1 MKTKKFTLILAILI
15 ILLTPLCSLKISKT
29 ETQSTSAEVK
39 HVLTQEV
46 DFPIYSQG
54 AVLMEASTGKV
65 LYGKNENG
73 KLYPASTTKILT
85 AIIAIENH
93 KLTDKVTAN
102 NSAIMAIPSGYS
114 NAAIQ
119 PGETLTVEELLQLF
133 LIHSANEVGY
143 IFAEDISGS
152 VDNFANLMNKKA
164 TEIGCKNTHFTNP
177 SGIHNVEHYST
188 AYDMALIAQYC
199 MQNEAFR
206 NIVAMPSCTIE
217 PTDKYEKRYFK
228 NTNDLL
234 DSKSKYYYE
243 NAIGI
248 KTGFTTQA
256 KNCLI
261 SASQKDNMELITVV
275 LGAEAT
281 ADGRS
286 GRYVDTINLFDYG
299 FANYKIQKINS
310 ANAEVQSLTIKNA
323 TKETKNLPVILKDN
337 ISALVPSNINLSDL
351 KYNVDINT
359 EIPAPI
365 TEGDVIGKITYNI
378 DGISYSSDL
387 IAEHSVEKFN
397 YYLLAVQIAVAIV
410 VLLIVVKLLF
420 FRKKKK
426 KKKKNKKNNNY
437 YKNYDSIYR
446 FK

>member
-1 MKTKKFTLILAILI
+1 MKTKKFTLILTILI
-15 ILLTPLCSLKISKT
+15 ILITPLCSLKISKT

-39 HVLTQEV
+39 HVLAQEV

-65 LYGKNENG
+65 LYGKNENE

-85 AIIAIENH
+85 AIIALEKY

-102 NSAIMAIPSGYS
+102 NSAVMAIPSGYS

-119 PGETLTVEELLQLF
+119 PGEALTVEELLQLF

-152 VDNFANLMNKKA
+152 IDNFADLMNKKA
-164 TEIGCKNTHFTNP
+164 KEIGCKNTHFTNP
-177 SGIHNVEHYST
+177 SGIHNVNHYST

-261 SASQKDNMELITVV
+261 AGSKKDNMELITVV

-323 TKETKNLPVILKDN
+323 TKETKNLPVVLKDN
-337 ISALVPSNINLSDL
+337 ISALVPLNIDLSDL

-359 EIPAPI
+359 EISAPI
-365 TEGDVIGKITYNI
+365 TEGDVLGKITYNI
-378 DGISYSSDL
+378 DGINYSSDL
-387 IAEHSVEKFN
+387 VAEHGVEKFN
-397 YYLLAVQIAVAIV
+397 YYLFGLKIALVIIFS
-410 VLLIVVKLLF
+410 LILIKLIF

-426 KKKKNKKNNNY
+426 RNKKNKNNY
-437 YKNYDSIYR
+437 YKNYDAMYR
-446 FK
+446 IR

>member
-1 MKTKKFTLILAILI
+1 MKIKKLALIVALI
-15 ILLTPLCSLKISKT
+15 SLSVITVFSKTMPTKIS
-29 ETQSTSAEVK
+29 STSAEIT
-39 HVLTQEV
+39 HFSAPEV
-46 DFPIYSQG
+46 NFPVYSEG
-54 AVLMEASTGKV
+54 AVLLETLTGKV
-65 LYGKNENG
+65 LYGKNENE

-85 AIIAIENH
+85 AIIAIEHYN
-93 KLTDKVTAN
+93 LTDKITAN
-102 NSAIMAIPSGYS
+102 KSAITAIPSGYS

-119 PGETLTVEELLQLF
+119 PGESLTVEELLQLF

-152 VDNFANLMNKKA
+152 IDNFANLMNKKA
-164 TEIGCKNTHFTNP
+164 IEIGCKNTHFTNP
-177 SGIHNVEHYST
+177 SGIHNAEHYST

-199 MQNEAFR
+199 MKNTAFR
-206 NIVAMPSCTIE
+206 NIVSMTSCTIQ

-234 DSKSKYYYE
+234 DSKSRYYYE

-261 SASQKDNMELITVV
+261 AGSKKDNMELITVA

-286 GRYVDTINLFDYG
+286 VRYVYNINLFNYG
-299 FANYKIQKINS
+299 FENYKIQKINT
-310 ANAEVQSLTIKNA
+310 ANTEIQNLTIENA
-323 TKETKNLPVILKDN
+323 TKDTKNLPLLLKDD
-337 ISALVPSNINLSDL
+337 IYALVPTNIDLSTL
-351 KYNVDINT
+351 KYDIDINSNVS
-359 EIPAPI
+359 API
-365 TEGDVIGKITYNI
+365 TENDVLGKITYTI
-378 DGISYSSDL
+378 DGINYSSDL
-387 IAEHSVEKFN
+387 LAEHTVEKFN
-397 YYLLAVQIAVAIV
+397 YYLLAIQIALAIF
-410 VLLIVVKLLF
+410 VLFILFKLIF

-426 KKKKNKKNNNY
+426 MKNY

>member
-1 MKTKKFTLILAILI
+1 MKIKKLALIVALI
-15 ILLTPLCSLKISKT
+15 SLSVITVFSKTMPTKIS
-29 ETQSTSAEVK
+29 STSAEIT
-39 HVLTQEV
+39 HFSAPEV
-46 DFPIYSQG
+46 NFPVYSEG
-54 AVLMEASTGKV
+54 AVLLETLTGKV
-65 LYGKNENG
+65 LYGKNENE

-85 AIIAIENH
+85 AIIAIEHYN
-93 KLTDKVTAN
+93 LTDKITAN
-102 NSAIMAIPSGYS
+102 KSAITAIPSGYS

-119 PGETLTVEELLQLF
+119 PGESLTVEELLQLF

-152 VDNFANLMNKKA
+152 IDNFANLMNKKA
-164 TEIGCKNTHFTNP
+164 IEIGCKNTHFTNP
-177 SGIHNVEHYST
+177 SGIHNAEHYST

-199 MQNEAFR
+199 MKNTAFR
-206 NIVAMPSCTIE
+206 NIVSMTSCTIQ

-234 DSKSKYYYE
+234 DSKSRYYYE

-261 SASQKDNMELITVV
+261 AGSKKDNMELITVA

-286 GRYVDTINLFDYG
+286 GRYVDTINLFNYG
-299 FANYKIQKINS
+299 FENYKIQKINT
-310 ANAEVQSLTIKNA
+310 ANTEIQNLTIENA
-323 TKETKNLPVILKDN
+323 TKDTKNLPLLLKDD
-337 ISALVPSNINLSDL
+337 IYALVPTNIDLSTL
-351 KYNVDINT
+351 KYDIDINSNVS
-359 EIPAPI
+359 API
-365 TEGDVIGKITYNI
+365 TENDVLGKITYTI
-378 DGISYSSDL
+378 DGINYSSDL
-387 IAEHSVEKFN
+387 LAEHTVEKFN
-397 YYLLAVQIAVAIV
+397 YYLLAIQIALAIF
-410 VLLIVVKLLF
+410 VLFILFKLIF

-426 KKKKNKKNNNY
+426 MKNY

>member
-1 MKTKKFTLILAILI
+1 MVKNMRKKLLKLFGYVLYVIVIMAIIKTKTYISTKDIETINKKTIDFEVT
-15 ILLTPLCSLKISKT
+15 SKT
-29 ETQSTSAEVK
+29 CIVINEKSGE
-39 HVLTQEV
+39 
-46 DFPIYSQG
+46 I
-54 AVLMEASTGKV
+54 
-65 LYGKNENG
+65 LYEKNAYQVM
-73 KLYPASTTKILT
+73 LPASITKILT
-85 AIIAIENH
+85 CITALEVYNLDDYLLITHEMINVEGSKMYLEEGKMVSISTLLYGLMMVSGNDAGTSLVKGYGNGT
-93 KLTDKVTAN
+93 TDFIDK
-102 NSAIMAIPSGYS
+102 M
-114 NAAIQ
+114 
-119 PGETLTVEELLQLF
+119 
-133 LIHSANEVGY
+133 NEVG
-143 IFAEDISGS
+143 
-152 VDNFANLMNKKA
+152 KKA
-164 TEIGCKNTHFTNP
+164 GMKYSKFYNATGLDDSTN
-177 SGIHNVEHYST
+177 NYT
-188 AYDMALIAQYC
+188 CAYDMALIAQYC

-206 NIVAMPSCTIE
+206 NIVSMPSCTID

-323 TKETKNLPVILKDN
+323 TKETKNLPVVLKDN
-337 ISALVPSNINLSDL
+337 ISALVPSNIDLSDL
-351 KYNVDINT
+351 KYEVNLNT
-359 EIPAPI
+359 EVSAPI
-365 TEGDVIGKITYNI
+365 TEGDVLGKITYNI
-378 DGISYSSDL
+378 DGINYSSDL
-387 IAEHSVEKFN
+387 VAEHCVEKFN
-397 YYLLAVQIAVAIV
+397 YYLFGLKIALVIIV
-410 VLLIVVKLLF
+410 SLILIKLIF

-426 KKKKNKKNNNY
+426 RNKKNKNNY
-437 YKNYDSIYR
+437 YKNYDAIYR
-446 FK
+446 IR

>member
-199 MQNEAFR
+199 MKNETFR
-206 NIVAMPSCTIE
+206 NIVSMTSCTIE

-261 SASQKDNMELITVV
+261 SASQKDNMELITV
-275 LGAEAT
+275 
-281 ADGRS
+281 
-286 GRYVDTINLFDYG
+286 NPP
-299 FANYKIQKINS
+299 Q
-310 ANAEVQSLTIKNA
+310 
-323 TKETKNLPVILKDN
+323 
-337 ISALVPSNINLSDL
+337 
-351 KYNVDINT
+351 
-359 EIPAPI
+359 
-365 TEGDVIGKITYNI
+365 
-378 DGISYSSDL
+378 
-387 IAEHSVEKFN
+387 
-397 YYLLAVQIAVAIV
+397 
-410 VLLIVVKLLF
+410 
-420 FRKKKK
+420 
-426 KKKKNKKNNNY
+426 
-437 YKNYDSIYR
+437 DSIAPE
-446 FK
+446 

>member
-1 MKTKKFTLILAILI
+1 MKTNKFTLILTILI
-15 ILLTPLCSLKISKT
+15 ILITPLCSLRTSKT
-29 ETQSTSAEVK
+29 ETLSTSAEIE
-39 HVLTQEV
+39 HLSAPEV

-54 AVLMEASTGKV
+54 AVLLESSTGKI
-65 LYGKNENG
+65 LYGKNENE

-85 AIIAIENH
+85 AIIAIENY

-102 NSAIMAIPSGYS
+102 NTAIMAIPSGYS
-114 NAAIQ
+114 NAGIQ

-199 MQNEAFR
+199 MKNETFR
-206 NIVAMPSCTIE
+206 SIVSMPSCTIE

-261 SASQKDNMELITVV
+261 AGSKKDDMELITVV

-286 GRYVDTINLFDYG
+286 GRYIDTINLFDYG

-310 ANAEVQSLTIKNA
+310 ANTEIQSLTIKNA
-323 TKETKNLPVILKDN
+323 TKETKNLPLILKDN
-337 ISALVPSNINLSDL
+337 ISALVPTNMDTSNL
-351 KYNVDINT
+351 KYNIDVNT
-359 EIPAPI
+359 EISAPI
-365 TEGDVIGKITYNI
+365 VEGDVLGKLTYNI
-378 DGISYSSDL
+378 DGINYSSNL

-397 YYLLAVQIAVAIV
+397 YYLLALQIFVALV
-410 VLLIVVKLLF
+410 VLLILIKLIF

-426 KKKKNKKNNNY
+426 DNY
-437 YKNYDSIYR
+437 YSRNYNSYYR
-446 FK
+446 LK

>member
-15 ILLTPLCSLKISKT
+15 ILLTPLCSLNISKT

-39 HVLTQEV
+39 HVLAQEV

-65 LYGKNENG
+65 LYGKNENE

-85 AIIAIENH
+85 AIIALEKY
-93 KLTDKVTAN
+93 KLTDRVTAN
-102 NSAIMAIPSGYS
+102 NSAVMAIPSGYS

-119 PGETLTVEELLQLF
+119 PGEALTVEELLQLF

-152 VDNFANLMNKKA
+152 IDNFADLMNKKA
-164 TEIGCKNTHFTNP
+164 KEIGCKNTHFTNP
-177 SGIHNVEHYST
+177 SGIHNAEHYST

-206 NIVAMPSCTIE
+206 NIVSMPSCTIE

-323 TKETKNLPVILKDN
+323 TKETKNLPVVLKDN
-337 ISALVPSNINLSDL
+337 ISALVPSIIDLSDL

-359 EIPAPI
+359 EISAPI
-365 TEGDVIGKITYNI
+365 AKGDVLGKITYNI
-378 DGISYSSDL
+378 DGINYSSDL
-387 IAEHSVEKFN
+387 VAEHCVEKFN
-397 YYLLAVQIAVAIV
+397 YYLFGLKIALVIIV
-410 VLLIVVKLLF
+410 SLILIKLIF

-426 KKKKNKKNNNY
+426 RNKKNKNNY
-437 YKNYDSIYR
+437 YKNYDTMYR
-446 FK
+446 IR

>member
-1 MKTKKFTLILAILI
+1 MKMKKFALIGTLI
-15 ILLTPLCSLKISKT
+15 SLSVITVFSKTMPTKIS
-29 ETQSTSAEVK
+29 STSAEIT
-39 HVLTQEV
+39 HFSAPEV
-46 DFPIYSQG
+46 DFPVYSQG
-54 AVLMEASTGKV
+54 AVLLETSTGKV
-65 LYGKNENG
+65 LYGKNENE

-85 AIIAIENH
+85 AIIAIEHYN
-93 KLTDKVTAN
+93 LTDKITAN
-102 NSAIMAIPSGYS
+102 KSAITAIPSGYS

-119 PGETLTVEELLQLF
+119 PGESLTVEELLQLF

-152 VDNFANLMNKKA
+152 IDNFANLMNKKA
-164 TEIGCKNTHFTNP
+164 IEIGCKNTHFTNP
-177 SGIHNVEHYST
+177 SGIHDVEHYST

-199 MQNEAFR
+199 MKNTTFR
-206 NIVAMPSCTIE
+206 NIVSMTSCTIQ

-261 SASQKDNMELITVV
+261 AGSKKDNMELITVA

-286 GRYVDTINLFDYG
+286 GRYVDTINLFNYG
-299 FANYKIQKINS
+299 FENYKIQKINT
-310 ANAEVQSLTIKNA
+310 ANTEIQNLTIENA
-323 TKETKNLPVILKDN
+323 TKDTKNLPLLLKDDMYALIPTNIDLSTLKYDIEINSN
-337 ISALVPSNINLSDL
+337 IS
-351 KYNVDINT
+351 
-359 EIPAPI
+359 API
-365 TEGDVIGKITYNI
+365 TENDVLGKITYTI
-378 DGISYSSDL
+378 DGINYSSDL
-387 IAEHSVEKFN
+387 LAEHTVEKFN
-397 YYLLAVQIAVAIV
+397 YYLLAIQIALAIF
-410 VLLIVVKLLF
+410 VLFILFKLIF
-420 FRKKKK
+420 FKKKK
-426 KKKKNKKNNNY
+426 KKKNY